1 MQGFAQSLLAIGLS
15 DHQASWPC
23 TVTLPPS
30 SRSTLQ
36 ELTVIVELSLH
47 SSLHV
52 INELRT
58 LRTLE
63 LHYDGD
69 KNITTMIT
77 HSPTFLKLPRLDL
90 FIFIRPNPWPDLDTC
105 LDFLVGCQFPP
116 TCMLCIVVPDLDASR
131 SLRLNPLFDSLAT
144 SQYVTPNSAGVSPYS
159 SIFAHANI
167 VHFGSCI
174 PPLELF
180 KHGARLLG
188 KIHLPLM
195 STPKHVC
202 WELLDYLIEQRSDS
216 GVDTSNLPSLRLAI
230 GNIKEN
236 PPVLMELGAGDIA

>member
-1 MQGFAQSLLAIGLS
+1 MIIKIAVEPITQISALHIPQAFFHPKVFA
-15 DHQASWPC
+15 

-36 ELTVIVELSLH
+36 ELIVMVELSLH

-52 INELRT
+52 LNELRT

-69 KNITTMIT
+69 KNMTTMIT
-77 HSPTFLKLPRLDL
+77 HSPTSLKLPRLDL
-90 FIFIRPNPWPDLDTC
+90 FIFIRPSPWPDLDTC
-105 LDFLVGCQFPP
+105 LDFLAG
-116 TCMLCIVVPDLDASR
+116 CIVVPDLDASG
-131 SLRLNPLFDSLAT
+131 SLRLNPLFDSLAK
-144 SQYVTPNSAGVSPYS
+144 SQYVASNSAGVSPYS

-167 VHFGSCI
+167 IHFGSCI

-202 WELLDYLIEQRSDS
+202 WELLDYLIEQRSDC
-216 GVDTSNLPSLRLAI
+216 GVETSNLPPLHLAI

-236 PPVLMELGAGDIA
+236 PPALMELGAGDIA